1 MPDPP
6 ASPSALAKLHNPRWT
21 EPRHI
26 VFLDTLLVWLSQRVA
41 PAGLLRKLETN
52 RPIPADVPDDELL
65 PFTRLGVSEP
75 PRHGK
80 ALALDTPI
88 PTPTGWVAMGDLRV
102 GDQVFSDT
110 GEPCTVIGVSP
121 VWRDR
126 PVYSVR
132 TDDGDEI
139 IADEEHE
146 WMARLDY
153 KHPARIQTTKA
164 LARPRGK
171 RAMIRRQG
179 PLALP
184 DEALPIDPYVL
195 GAWLG
200 DGTSAHATITQGAG
214 DIEWLRGEIE
224 RLGHPTRDRG
234 THSTFGV
241 GGMQTPLRQ
250 MGLLRNKHIPTMY
263 LRAGIE
269 QRRSLL
275 QGLVDTDGYVAGDG
289 QVEVCLTNERLAR
302 DVHELVCSL
311 GRKASI
317 IYGRATI
324 GEQDFGPK
332 YRVMF
337 YMAGAAR
344 MPRKAVRCRDV
355 TKTPHRYVSAAF
367 AGYAD
372 TMCIEVDSPTH
383 LFLAGRS
390 MLPTHNSEMCSRYFP
405 AWYLGTYPHHHVI
418 LTSYGDGFA
427 KTWGRKAR
435 NVLEALGERCFG
447 IRVSQR
453 TKAANDWEIEGHE
466 GGMMTAGTGGGITG
480 RGANLAVG
488 DDLVRGAKDAASPV
502 IQGNAWDWWQSE
514 LSTRLE
520 IDGDGLE
527 PIVLIPMTRWNEGDI
542 LGRILSNEEDQE
554 DEEQWFVLRMP
565 ALAEENDPLGRQ
577 PGEALWPERR
587 PLRFLQRLRDR
598 TNAYWW
604 SALYQ
609 QRPTPL
615 EGDVFRRSTWQ
626 FYDEAPPIASWP
638 GGTFVDTAGWKDVK
652 TADFAASATVLHVG
666 KELYWLNAA
675 KGRWTFNQLV
685 EHLIDVYAQ
694 FPLPIYVEDVA
705 WATPLVQVLR
715 DRVPGVVPMPTGGIA
730 KTVRAIAASPY
741 QHAGNF
747 HLPRKASWTKEFID
761 EHAAFPNGA
770 HDDQVDT
777 TSMAAIRLLRAS
789 LIPLDLPRDEK
800 KQNDSIS
807 VGGRM

>member
-1 MPDPP
+1 MVDPP
-6 ASPSALAKLHNPRWT
+6 SSPSALAKLHNPRWT

-52 RPIPADVPDDELL
+52 RPIPADVSDDELL

-80 ALALDTPI
+80 
-88 PTPTGWVAMGDLRV
+88 
-102 GDQVFSDT
+102 
-110 GEPCTVIGVSP
+110 
-121 VWRDR
+121 
-126 PVYSVR
+126 
-132 TDDGDEI
+132 
-139 IADEEHE
+139 
-146 WMARLDY
+146 
-153 KHPARIQTTKA
+153 
-164 LARPRGK
+164 
-171 RAMIRRQG
+171 
-179 PLALP
+179 
-184 DEALPIDPYVL
+184 
-195 GAWLG
+195 
-200 DGTSAHATITQGAG
+200 
-214 DIEWLRGEIE
+214 
-224 RLGHPTRDRG
+224 
-234 THSTFGV
+234 
-241 GGMQTPLRQ
+241 
-250 MGLLRNKHIPTMY
+250 
-263 LRAGIE
+263 
-269 QRRSLL
+269 
-275 QGLVDTDGYVAGDG
+275 
-289 QVEVCLTNERLAR
+289 
-302 DVHELVCSL
+302 
-311 GRKASI
+311 
-317 IYGRATI
+317 
-324 GEQDFGPK
+324 
-332 YRVMF
+332 
-337 YMAGAAR
+337 
-344 MPRKAVRCRDV
+344 
-355 TKTPHRYVSAAF
+355 
-367 AGYAD
+367 
-372 TMCIEVDSPTH
+372 
-383 LFLAGRS
+383 
-390 MLPTHNSEMCSRYFP
+390 SEMCSRYFP

-565 ALAEENDPLGRQ
+565 ALAEENDPLGRE

-587 PLRFLQRLRDR
+587 PKSFLMRLRDR

-626 FYDEAPPIASWP
+626 FYDEAPTVSAWP
-638 GGTFVDTAGWKDVK
+638 GGIFVDTAGWKDVK
-652 TADFAASATVLHVG
+652 SADFAAWAAVIRIG
-666 KELYWLNAA
+666 KDLYWLEAA
-675 KGRWTFNQLV
+675 KGRWTFSEICEQ
-685 EHLIDVYAQ
+685 LIDAHAKY
-694 FPLPIYVEDVA
+694 PLPVYVEETA
-705 WATPLVQVLR
+705 WAEPLIQTMR
-715 DRVPGVVPMPTGGIA
+715 DRVPGVVPLPTGGVP
-730 KTVRAIAASPY
+730 KPVRAIAASPY
-741 QHAGNF
+741 QHSGNF
-747 HLPRKASWTKEFID
+747 YLPRKTWTKEFID